1 MKIGVAK
8 EIKESEYRVSAV
20 PSAVGNLYDMV
31 MRFML
36 NMMQVLEADLQMKII
51 SMLVLKLK

>member
-20 PSAVGNLYDMV
+20 PSAVA
-31 MRFML
+31 
-36 NMMQVLEADLQMKII
+36 E
-51 SMLVLKLK
+51 LVTTWS